1 MELIYEHQV
10 LVLSILNETGFN
22 IISDQI
28 NRLLQSKMLNI
39 INLQEYFTLPNGEI
53 DILTLEK
60 IITLSEKKIIKKS
73 EKVISFIFIYVSMS

>member
-1 MELIYEHQV
+1 MELIYVHQV

-60 IITLSEKKIIKKS
+60 IISLTEKKIIKKS